1 MPSVNF
7 RMKLLSL
14 FAALLFARAVHAD
27 CTPSPESWITLE
39 VVAAEVAGTEPVEV
53 IDIDRAGCAIVR
65 YASFDT
71 RAGLYRRQLSEAELV
86 ALTAEL
92 KRREILSFDATAVQ
106 RALETRKRSTGTG
119 GEYFVV
125 PGGDTYRLSIEDA
138 AGAVRIEW
146 VAPKQEA
153 QRYRDMK
160 ALTDLVGLIETLQT
174 LAANDSKTRIA
185 KVTP

>member
-1 MPSVNF
+1 
-7 RMKLLSL
+7 MKLLPW
-14 FAALLFARAVHAD
+14 FAALLFSGAAHAD
-27 CTPSPESWITLE
+27 CTPSTESWITLE
-39 VVAAEVAGTEPVEV
+39 VVAAEIADTEPVEV
-53 IDIDRAGCAIVR
+53 VDIDRAGCTIVR

-71 RAGLYRRQLSEAELV
+71 RAGLYRRQLSKAEIA
-86 ALTAEL
+86 ALAAEL
-92 KRREILSFDATAVQ
+92 KRREILSFDATAVH
-106 RALETRKRSTGTG
+106 RALESRKRSIGAG

-125 PGGDTYRLSIEDA
+125 ADGDTYRLNIEDA

-160 ALTDLVGLIETLQT
+160 ALIGLVGLIETVQK

-185 KVTP
+185 EVTP